1 MICFYFD
8 EHMPRPVAKGL
19 VERGYEVV
27 MAIDVDMAGKDDDT
41 EHLSFS
47 TEEEDMVMVT
57 FDRPF
62 AGRTMSRTDHSGL
75 VCLSESLRHDIGG
88 MIQQLAAFADTY
100 AKEDVA
106 GRVFWLKRP

>member
-8 EHMPRPVAKGL
+8 EHMRRPVAKGL

-41 EHLSFS
+41 EHLSFA
-47 TEEEDMVMVT
+47 TEEDMVMVT

-62 AGRTMSRTDHSGL
+62 AGRTMSHGDHSGL
-75 VCLSESLRHDIGG
+75 ICLSESL
-88 MIQQLAAFADTY
+88 QFNC
-100 AKEDVA
+100 
-106 GRVFWLKRP
+106 GREV